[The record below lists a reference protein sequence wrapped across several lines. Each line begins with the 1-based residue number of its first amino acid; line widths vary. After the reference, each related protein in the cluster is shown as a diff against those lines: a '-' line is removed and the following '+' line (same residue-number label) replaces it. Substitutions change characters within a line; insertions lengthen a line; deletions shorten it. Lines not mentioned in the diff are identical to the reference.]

1 MGKGNDLQKTKLYEK
16 LISKENIFL
25 SIYSLESYV
34 FNKELLDDNDELL
47 MNELKDKF
55 NEADIDNVIEKV
67 QECLKELVV
76 NPEYFVEAKVYFNPK
91 KYQDKEVIFRPLHVS
106 DIISQIALVSIMNLF
121 IYEFNE
127 GNEKI
132 TLSNISRLIPSN
144 FYGNRVSIKPEILFK
159 PWKKQYKAYTKKA
172 NELFKTF
179 HTTREYKYEIDLD
192 LENFFPSVDPEM
204 LYNLMLSVIPIIID
218 KKELELYKVL
228 LIKLLVC
235 KISNLDSHTSQI
247 YYGSIPESEQIP
259 FGLGIPKVYHNRI
272 FWEIYV

>member
-132 TLSNISRLIPSN
+132 TLSI
-144 FYGNRVSIKPEILFK
+144 
-159 PWKKQYKAYTKKA
+159 
-172 NELFKTF
+172 
-179 HTTREYKYEIDLD
+179 
-192 LENFFPSVDPEM
+192 FF
-204 LYNLMLSVIPIIID
+204 L
-218 KKELELYKVL
+218 
-228 LIKLLVC
+228 
-235 KISNLDSHTSQI
+235 
-247 YYGSIPESEQIP
+247 
-259 FGLGIPKVYHNRI
+259 
-272 FWEIYV
+272 